1 MKISVTWNAPIPL
14 RGDARDLCDTFNFDL
29 VPDEAG
35 VYIFAR
41 RFGPKISVLY
51 VGKAGLL
58 RVRIRQQLNN
68 NRLMRA
74 LDDAPIGE
82 RVLICGTFNGKRG
95 ARIAKWLNTVEE
107 ALITHFTERK
117 HELINKVGTR
127 LEFDE
132 IEFEGSRIVTRVT
145 ERTLRVPKRRRGLLG

>member
-14 RGDARDLCDTFNFDL
+14 RGDARDLCDSFDCDL
-29 VPDEAG
+29 LPDEAG
-35 VYIFAR
+35 VYLFAR

-51 VGKAGLL
+51 VGKAGAL
-58 RVRIRQQLNN
+58 RERIRQQLNN

-74 LDDAPIGE
+74 LDDAPSGE
-82 RVLICGTFNGKRG
+82 RMLICGTFNGKRG
-95 ARIAKWLNTVEE
+95 VRIEKWLNTVEE
-107 ALITHFTERK
+107 ALITHFTEQK

-127 LEFDE
+127 LQFDE
-132 IEFEGSRIVTRVT
+132 IEFDGSRIVTRAT